1 MVVILTV
8 IIDFHHHPHLNFS
21 EILAPATCIVVSVT
35 ASTTQGKA
43 LEQEELAAVQEACD
57 MAEKLHTDRLNMYQ
71 LVESRMSLIAPNLC
85 EILGAGTAAMIV
97 AKAGG
102 IPFFSF
108 LSCNRSRISS
118 AELDICRRWI

>member
-1 MVVILTV
+1 MTWRNV
-8 IIDFHHHPHLNFS
+8 NFS

-43 LEQEELAAVQEACD
+43 LEPDELIAVQEACD
-57 MAEKLHTDRLNMYQ
+57 MAEQLHTDRLNMYQ
-71 LVESRMSLIAPNLC
+71 LVESRMALIAPNLC

-102 IPFFSF
+102 K
-108 LSCNRSRISS
+108 
-118 AELDICRRWI
+118 

>member
-1 MVVILTV
+1 M
-8 IIDFHHHPHLNFS
+8 NFS

-43 LEQEELAAVQEACD
+43 LEPDELLAVQEACD
-57 MAEKLHTDRLNMYQ
+57 MAEQLHTDRLNMYQ
-71 LVESRMSLIAPNLC
+71 LVESRMALIAPNLC

-102 IPFFSF
+102 
-108 LSCNRSRISS
+108 
-118 AELDICRRWI
+118 D